1 MHVISEDEYIKA
13 NFSGPEHFG
22 ISVKRMKQNY
32 RSFLLG
38 KLEIYENEI
47 VSKRNNFDLRSRL
60 ITNLKKLH
68 PIHEQLNS
76 FSKATI
82 KFLVS
87 KFVPNVSE
95 KIYSRKSLHITK
107 LLILLT

>member
-1 MHVISEDEYIKA
+1 MADYSVDVIGEDDYIEN

-22 ISVKRMKQNY
+22 ITVKKLKQNY

-38 KLEIYENEI
+38 KLEIYENLV

-60 ITNLKKLH
+60 ITNLKKFH
-68 PIHEQLNS
+68 PIHEQLNL

-87 KFVPNVSE
+87 KFVP
-95 KIYSRKSLHITK
+95 KISHKNPSQKKIA
-107 LLILLT
+107 I